1 MLYQQYYET
10 VRKLMAEAIGK
21 QEDKI
26 VQAAHMLAD
35 SIAAGGVIFVFGCG
49 HSHMLAEELFYR
61 AGGLA
66 CVSAVLEEDIMLHKS
81 AVRSST
87 MEKTEGIT
95 PAMIDRYG
103 VTDKD
108 VALVISTSG
117 INPGPVDAAIRAKE
131 LGAKVICLTSSAY
144 AQDISRHS
152 SGKRLF
158 ECGDMWLDN
167 CAPHGDASV
176 TAENTQVSCGPVSTL
191 TTTLLMESMVVQAV
205 EFLAQSGFEPP
216 VFTSG
221 NVPGGPEKNKH
232 LIEQYRQRVRLLDP
246 YMEG

>member
-1 MLYQQYYET
+1 MLYKQYYEN
-10 VRKLMAEAIGK
+10 VRQLMEQAVSR

-26 VQAAHMLAD
+26 VQAAEWLAD
-35 SIAAGGVIFVFGCG
+35 SIASGGVIYVFGCG

-66 CVSAVLEEDIMLHKS
+66 CVSAILEEDIMLHKS

-103 VTDKD
+103 VQPGD

-117 INPGPVDAAIRAKE
+117 INPGPVDAALHLKK
-131 LGAKVICLTSSAY
+131 LGAKVICVTSSAY
-144 AQDISRHS
+144 AEDKSRHS
-152 SGKRLF
+152 SGLRLF
-158 ECGDMWLDN
+158 EAGDMWLDN

-176 TAENTQVSCGPVSTL
+176 TAEGCSVATGPVSTL
-191 TTTLLMESMVVQAV
+191 SSTLLMECMVVEAV
-205 EFLAQSGFEPP
+205 ELLAQRGVQPP

-221 NVPGGPEKNKH
+221 NVPGGPEKNEDLIKH
-232 LIEQYRQRVRLLDP
+232 YRQRVRLLDP
-246 YMEG
+246 YMEV

>member
-1 MLYQQYYET
+1 MLYRQYYET
-10 VRKLMAEAIGK
+10 VRALTEKAVLS

-26 VQAAHMLAD
+26 MEAARLMAH
-35 SIAAGGVIFVFGCG
+35 SIQQGGVIFVFGCG

-95 PAMIDRYG
+95 PAMLDRYG
-103 VTDKD
+103 ITAQD
-108 VALVISTSG
+108 VVIVLSTSG
-117 INPGPVDAAIRAKE
+117 INPGPVDAALHAKA
-131 LGAKVICLTSSAY
+131 LGAKVICLTSSSY
-144 AQDISRHS
+144 ANDKSRHS

-158 ECGDMWLDN
+158 ECGDLWLDN
-167 CAPHGDASV
+167 FAPHGDACV
-176 TAENTQVSCGPVSTL
+176 TAEGTNVSTGPVSTVV
-191 TTTLLMESMVVQAV
+191 TATLMECMVVEAV
-205 EFLAQSGFEPP
+205 ELMAKNGFEPP

-221 NVPGGPEKNKH
+221 NVEGGPEKNKH
-232 LIEQYRQRVRLLDP
+232 LIQQYRQRVRLLDP

>member
-1 MLYQQYYET
+1 MLYHKYYDT
-10 VRKLMAEAIGK
+10 VRALMDEAVHK

-26 VQAAHMLAD
+26 QQAARMMAD
-35 SIAAGGVIFVFGCG
+35 SIMAGGVIFVFGCG

-81 AVRSST
+81 AVRSSA
-87 MEKTEGIT
+87 MERTEGIT

-103 VTDKD
+103 VKEGD

-117 INPGPVDAAIRAKE
+117 INPGPVDAALRCRQA
-131 LGAKVICLTSSAY
+131 GAKVICLTSTAY
-144 AQDISRHS
+144 AQDKSRHS
-152 SGKRLF
+152 SGLRLF
-158 ECGDMWLDN
+158 EAGDLWLDN

-176 TAENTQVSCGPVSTL
+176 TAQGTSTATGPVSTL
-191 TTTLLMESMVVQAV
+191 TSGLLMECLVVQAV
-205 EFLAQSGFEPP
+205 EYMAQSGFEPP

-221 NVPGGPEKNKH
+221 NVEGGPEKNKH
-232 LIEQYRQRVRLLDP
+232 LIQQYRQRVRLLDP

>member
-1 MLYQQYYET
+1 MLYKQYYQT
-10 VRKLMAEAIGK
+10 VRDLMEKAVAS
-21 QEDKI
+21 QEDKLL
-26 VQAAHMLAD
+26 QASRLMAQ
-35 SIAAGGVIFVFGCG
+35 SIQQGGVIFVFGCG

-95 PAMIDRYG
+95 PAMLDRYG
-103 VTDKD
+103 ITDKD
-108 VALVISTSG
+108 VVIVLSTSG
-117 INPGPVDAAIRAKE
+117 INPGPVDAALHAKK
-131 LGAKVICLTSSAY
+131 LGAKVICLTSSSY
-144 AQDISRHS
+144 ANDKSRHS

-158 ECGDMWLDN
+158 ECGDLWLDN
-167 CAPHGDASV
+167 FAPHGDACV
-176 TAENTQVSCGPVSTL
+176 TAEGTNVSTGPVSTVV
-191 TTTLLMESMVVQAV
+191 TATMMECMVVQAV
-205 EFLAQSGFEPP
+205 EIMAQNGFEPP

-221 NVPGGPEKNKH
+221 NVEGGPEKNKH
-232 LIEQYRQRVRLLDP
+232 LIQHYRQRVRLLDP